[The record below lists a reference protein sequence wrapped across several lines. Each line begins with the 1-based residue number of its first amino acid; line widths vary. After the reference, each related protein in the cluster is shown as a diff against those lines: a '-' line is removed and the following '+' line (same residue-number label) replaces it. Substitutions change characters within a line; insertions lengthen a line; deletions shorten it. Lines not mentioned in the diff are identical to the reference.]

1 MFSLCGEVAHPRRG
15 KGIHT
20 ARAPSP
26 PPPPAVAHPA
36 RYGGGRVFL
45 DPPATSLFLLGF
57 PAGRPCVIL
66 TPRVGWP
73 LHSLSPSSAAHSKD
87 CVNVN
92 APASLCLL
100 CSKRKAP
107 RAATG
112 AQARPAR
119 EIRRRCAC
127 LPRARLFLVVGS
139 RAAAFSGGGARLAH
153 KKQARRATRT
163 AGAASCVAA
172 LVGLGRA
179 AFRRSFSSLIAHRG
193 PICVV
198 LITAHWGLAPLS
210 RGRGLCAKPQCRY
223 GRGLA
228 RGGAAATEI
237 RRRTERGTRGS
248 PGGCYGPLVKQQT
261 NHKRHLVSACFA
273 LGSSV
278 HPQPARRFRGPV
290 TNRLASRPI
299 RTSGASATAA
309 AAISSSFG
317 TAGIR
322 SRLVLAHV
330 ARSTHPSSVRKASN
344 GPCGKST
351 IP

>member
-1 MFSLCGEVAHPRRG
+1 MGFPAGRPCVILTPRAGWPLHFLSPSSAAHSRDWLLPQVTVCLSTGGRSSTGGETVLPRQNRLFPVWCFPCAVKLPTRVAG
-15 KGIHT
+15 KT
-20 ARAPSP
+20 SKKLELRCLLLRPPSRTQRAT
-26 PPPPAVAHPA
+26 
-36 RYGGGRVFL
+36 GGGRVFL

-57 PAGRPCVIL
+57 PAGRPCVTL
-66 TPRVGWP
+66 TSRVGWP

-139 RAAAFSGGGARLAH
+139 RAASFSGGGARLAH

-179 AFRRSFSSLIAHRG
+179 AF
-193 PICVV
+193 
-198 LITAHWGLAPLS
+198 
-210 RGRGLCAKPQCRY
+210 
-223 GRGLA
+223 
-228 RGGAAATEI
+228 
-237 RRRTERGTRGS
+237 
-248 PGGCYGPLVKQQT
+248 
-261 NHKRHLVSACFA
+261 SAF
-273 LGSSV
+273 
-278 HPQPARRFRGPV
+278 F
-290 TNRLASRPI
+290 
-299 RTSGASATAA
+299 
-309 AAISSSFG
+309 
-317 TAGIR
+317 
-322 SRLVLAHV
+322 
-330 ARSTHPSSVRKASN
+330 
-344 GPCGKST
+344 
-351 IP
+351 